1 MYRPTDFAED
11 PNFIIMIYLASKS
24 PRRCQLLE
32 QLGVEYETLEID
44 IDESWD
50 GVETARDYVERLAL
64 EKARAGKSITND
76 NISILAADT
85 EVVLDDH
92 ILGKPQDMDHAIAM
106 LQMLSGRTHH
116 VYSAVALVNDSEQ
129 LRITINHVCFKPLTL
144 AECEAYSESGEPMG
158 KAGAYA
164 IQGKASA
171 FISRLEGSYSGV
183 MGLPLFET
191 AELLKTIHT

>member
-50 GVETARDYVERLAL
+50 GVETARDYVARLAL

-92 ILGKPQDMDHAIAM
+92 ILGKPQDKDHAIAM

-116 VYSAVALVNDSEQ
+116 VYSAVALLNDTEQ
-129 LRITINHVCFKPLTL
+129 LRVNINHVCFKPLTL
-144 AECEAYSESGEPMG
+144 AECEVYSESGEPMG
-158 KAGAYA
+158 KQAHMPY
-164 IQGKASA
+164 KAKLV
-171 FISRLEGSYSGV
+171 RLSPGWREVTPG
-183 MGLPLFET
+183 
-191 AELLKTIHT
+191 